1 MLFDLVYAINKIL
14 TERLQ
19 EKEEMVRQLTEEL
32 QRMKKDFE
40 KFQTVIDNETYG
52 KLETKEPELLQQQE
66 EQM

>member
-1 MLFDLVYAINKIL
+1 MDPIISPGP
-14 TERLQ
+14 
-19 EKEEMVRQLTEEL
+19 
-32 QRMKKDFE
+32 QRKNASTSFRSKKDFE